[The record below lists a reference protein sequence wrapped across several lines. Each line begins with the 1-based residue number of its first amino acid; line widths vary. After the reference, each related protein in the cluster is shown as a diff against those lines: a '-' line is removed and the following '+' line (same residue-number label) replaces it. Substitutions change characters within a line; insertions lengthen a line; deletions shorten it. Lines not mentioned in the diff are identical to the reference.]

1 MRVEPIRLPVGA
13 PVGIPVT
20 VHVSIG
26 EEGCVRRTSRVRLRR
41 LRPDLKMSDLQ
52 GDIGVFHFV
61 KEAFRCPSDLARYRD
76 PRPRRDRRGIQK
88 LLLEGNEATLRGGP
102 VHNGL
107 IGLVQWK
114 VENLKMLVLSPT
126 PSNDA
131 ATGSA

>member
-26 EEGCVRRTSRVRLRR
+26 VEGSVGRTSRVRLRR

-102 VHNGL
+102 GPSGVIEIVSGEGEGFQSGSGL
-107 IGLVQWK
+107 
-114 VENLKMLVLSPT
+114 PT
-126 PSNDA
+126 FC
-131 ATGSA
+131 G